1 MEAPVT
7 ESDPIYD
14 VLPGRHMALLRRQLG
29 KIAQSSHALLLTGE
43 SGVGKSHLA
52 HAVHKAGPR
61 ADEEFMEIS
70 CAAIPATLLE
80 SELFGYCKG
89 AFSGAT
95 SNKPGLLELADGG
108 TVFLDEIGDMPLE
121 LQPKLLLFLQN
132 QTYYP
137 VGGREKKKVNVRLVA
152 ATNQGLKQAM
162 LKGRFRE
169 DLYYRLNVF
178 EIEMPPL
185 RERREEIPGLALKF
199 LREEFGGD
207 EAIGGL
213 SFSNE
218 ALDALLNYDWPGN
231 IRELRNV
238 MLRVATLVEPRSKVL
253 PEHMPKLRNQNTAEQ
268 YPADLAGKTL
278 RELEE
283 LALRAALDFTNGK
296 KAESAAILG
305 VSEKTVYNL
314 CKRYGIDG

>member
-1 MEAPVT
+1 MDSSATQSSPLE
-7 ESDPIYD
+7 D
-14 VLPGRHMALLRRQLG
+14 VLSGRRMLAMKRQLE
-29 KIAQSSHALLLTGE
+29 KISKSSHALLITGE
-43 SGVGKSHLA
+43 SGVGKSRLA
-52 HAVHKAGPR
+52 HAVHRAGSR
-61 ADEEFMEIS
+61 AEGEFLELS

-89 AFSGAT
+89 AFSGAAT
-95 SNKPGLLELADGG
+95 NKPGLLEQADGG

-132 QTYYP
+132 QSFYP
-137 VGGREKKKVNVRLVA
+137 VGGREKRKVNVRLIA

-162 LKGRFRE
+162 LEGRFRQ

-185 RERREEIPGLALKF
+185 RERREEIPGLALTF

-213 SFSNE
+213 RFSNE
-218 ALDALLNYDWPGN
+218 ALDALLTYDWPGN

-238 MLRVATLVEPRSKVL
+238 MLRVATLVEPGSRVL
-253 PEHMPKLRNQNTAEQ
+253 PEHLPKLRNR
-268 YPADLAGKTL
+268 PSADVMPQDLLGKTL

-283 LALRAALDFTNGK
+283 LALRAALENTRGK
-296 KAESAAILG
+296 KGETAAMLG

-314 CKRYGIDG
+314 CKRYNIDS